1 MAPPTSSKA
10 QAKRRRRP
18 KKTTRRN
25 APNAYSDDKHSALY
39 PWHTDITRHKN
50 AYYSYLAASFSLIAA
65 VIGAST
71 IGVSP
76 ALLHTAADWADRHIA
91 PDAALVM
98 HILYNCQTFATLA
111 LFETNKRR
119 NVVGHAASCLFW
131 PIVAAFA
138 GSIVDDVANM
148 RGTPLARVAARQ
160 WGIVLATWAAHHA
173 VVAPALRRASKRTA
187 TAWRAFVLYGEAHAK
202 STSCLKAF
210 RAWATTSA
218 VALYVSG
225 APIPRL
231 LLASPPSSV
240 RLLPVPAAALIWCG
254 LRGSAS
260 TWVKAVHDALRAR
273 SLNSLTRGGYESARY
288 AALALAFAACTAP
301 FLASSPSSSSKGYA
315 ADAASVL
322 WLRTYLSILYVGKR

>member
-1 MAPPTSSKA
+1 MRA
-10 QAKRRRRP
+10 
-18 KKTTRRN
+18 N
-25 APNAYSDDKHSALY
+25 
-39 PWHTDITRHKN
+39 
-50 AYYSYLAASFSLIAA
+50 AA
-65 VIGAST
+65 VNVATRMLGMNSGAFT
-71 IGVSP
+71 G
-76 ALLHTAADWADRHIA
+76 A
-91 PDAALVM
+91 
-98 HILYNCQTFATLA
+98 
-111 LFETNKRR
+111 
-119 NVVGHAASCLFW
+119 
-131 PIVAAFA
+131 
-138 GSIVDDVANM
+138 DVAD
-148 RGTPLARVAARQ
+148 
-160 WGIVLATWAAHHA
+160 
-173 VVAPALRRASKRTA
+173 APALRRASKRTA

-231 LLASPPSSV
+231 MLASPPSSV